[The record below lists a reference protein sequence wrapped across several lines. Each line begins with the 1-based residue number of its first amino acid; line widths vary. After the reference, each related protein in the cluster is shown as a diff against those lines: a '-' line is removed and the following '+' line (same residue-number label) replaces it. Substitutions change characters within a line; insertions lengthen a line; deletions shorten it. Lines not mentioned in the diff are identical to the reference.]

1 MKFGDFL
8 KVKRENV
15 GWTQPDAAA
24 RAQIE
29 QSYLSKLETG
39 KRYPSDDVF
48 QKLAKLYAID
58 VAALV
63 QKLFASELDELREIR
78 SVRTFILARQ
88 QRETTILRSWLLAGL
103 FTLVVGSGLIVFQVS
118 QDPTTDYVF
127 WYRSEGVTKPNERME
142 PSNSQLPAP
151 ADLVADKLSGQS
163 TFKVELSIFNVDQYR
178 GWYFLKDVKG
188 GTRLYQNVDS
198 SRNVRSNRNKLLIA
212 LGAALIGGGLGCFHL
227 CRRWA

>member
-8 KVKRENV
+8 KVKRESM
-15 GWTQPDAAA
+15 GWTQPDASG

-58 VAALV
+58 LVELV

-88 QRETTILRSWLLAGL
+88 KRETSMLRSWLLAGL
-103 FTLVVGSGLIVFQVS
+103 FMLVVGSGLMVFQIS

-142 PSNSQLPAP
+142 PSKRSATPP
-151 ADLVADKLSGQS
+151 DLVADKRSGKS
-163 TFKVELSIFNVDQYR
+163 TLKVELSIFNIDQYPGR
-178 GWYFLKDVKG
+178 FFLKDVKG
-188 GTRLYQNVDS
+188 GTRLYQLDDVSQDE
-198 SRNVRSNRNKLLIA
+198 RSNRNKFLIA
-212 LGAALIGGGLGCFHL
+212 LGAALIAGGLGCFHL
-227 CRRWA
+227 CRRWT

>member
-8 KVKRENV
+8 KVKRENM
-15 GWTQPDAAA
+15 GWTQPDASA

-58 VAALV
+58 LAELA

-103 FTLVVGSGLIVFQVS
+103 FMLVVGSGLIVFQIS

-142 PSNSQLPAP
+142 PSKRSATPP
-151 ADLVADKLSGQS
+151 DLVADKPSGKS
-163 TFKVELSIFNVDQYR
+163 TLKVELSILNIDQYPGR
-178 GWYFLKDVKG
+178 FFLKDVKG
-188 GTRLYQNVDS
+188 GTRLYQLDDVSQDE
-198 SRNVRSNRNKLLIA
+198 RSNRNKFLIA
-212 LGAALIGGGLGCFHL
+212 LGAALIAGGLGCFHL
-227 CRRWA
+227 CRRWT